1 MQAEILCVG
10 TELLLGEIVNT
21 NAAFLARELAAL
33 GIGCYYQTVVGDNPD
48 RLRAALQ
55 TALSR
60 ADVVITTGGLGPTGD
75 DLTKEIVAE
84 YFGRELRPD
93 AASQDNIRRI
103 FAASNRPITENNWKQ
118 ALMPA
123 GAIVF
128 HNDRGTA
135 NGLAVE
141 DNGKTVILLPGPPRE
156 MTAMFTNE
164 VAPYLAAKSRQVL
177 VSHVINF
184 FGIGESQLETQLP
197 DGLLDSANPTLA
209 LYAGD
214 GEVRIRVTASAAT
227 KDAAEALLAPVIDG
241 IRQRFPKKVYGID
254 AQNLETAVVKQ
265 LAAVGKT
272 VAVAESC
279 TGGLI
284 ASRIT
289 SVPGSSDVFGYGV
302 VTYANDAKEQI
313 LGVSSATLAEFGAV
327 SSQTAAEMAE
337 GVRKLSGADIGVA
350 TTGIAGPNGGTP
362 EKPVGLV
369 WLGISSARG
378 TRTKELRLSRAYGEE
393 RNFIRH
399 LAASHALSEVLE
411 ELHNL

>member
-1 MQAEILCVG
+1 VKAEILCVG

-21 NAAFLARELAAL
+21 NAAFLSRELAAL

-48 RLRAALQ
+48 RLRAALA

-84 YFGRELRPD
+84 YFGRELESDP
-93 AASQDNIRRI
+93 ASEDNIRRI

-118 ALMPA
+118 ALMPE
-123 GAIVF
+123 GAIIF
-128 HNDRGTA
+128 NNDRGTA
-135 NGLAVE
+135 NGLAIE
-141 DNGKTVILLPGPPRE
+141 DGGKAVILLPGPPRE
-156 MTAMFTNE
+156 MTPMFTNE
-164 VAPYLAAKSRQVL
+164 VAPYLAAKSQQVF

-197 DGLLDSANPTLA
+197 DELLNGSNPTVA
-209 LYAGD
+209 PYAGD
-214 GEVRIRVTASAAT
+214 GEVRLRVTARAET
-227 KDAAEALLAPVIDG
+227 RDAAETLLQPVVDA
-241 IRQRFPKKVYGID
+241 IRNQFPDKVYGID
-254 AQNLETAVVKQ
+254 ATNLETVVVKQ
-265 LAAVGKT
+265 LAAAGKT

-284 ASRIT
+284 AARIT

-302 VTYANDAKEQI
+302 VSYANEAKEKI
-313 LGVSSATLAEFGAV
+313 LGVKAQTLAEFGAV

-337 GVRKLSGADIGVA
+337 GVRALSGADIGVA
-350 TTGIAGPNGGTP
+350 TTGIAGPDGGSP

-369 WLGISSARG
+369 WLGISSEMG

-399 LAASHALSEVLE
+399 QAASNALSEVLK
-411 ELHNL
+411 ELQEL